1 MDITEH
7 DLLEM
12 ASALCLTFGEYRAI
26 SRGWIISLYNEMIK

>member
-1 MDITEH
+1 MKLVTEH

-26 SRGWIISLYNEMIK
+26 SSGWIITLYNDL